1 MNKILIVDD
10 EDNVR
15 ELVKNIILNYDYT
28 LAGEADN
35 GEEAVEKYK
44 TLTPDLV
51 ILDILMPGI
60 DGVETLKRILQIN
73 PKAKVIMLTVLEEEE
88 QVETYLKA
96 GACDYIF
103 KPFLSDKLI
112 KSIEKVLCSQK
123 KTKDV

>member
-73 PKAKVIMLTVLEEEE
+73 PKAKVIMLTALEKTQ
-88 QVETYLKA
+88 QVKLCLKA
-96 GACDYIF
+96 GACGYVA
-103 KPFLSDKLI
+103 KPFLTEKLI
-112 KSIEKVLCSQK
+112 CSIEKVLCS
-123 KTKDV
+123 